1 MAQWQRLMQV
11 SVTSVLTPNQVNLR
25 VQYSVA
31 MLVGMLSNDLFSFRY
46 KIMAAK
52 LSSQETDF
60 LELQRR
66 LKEIL
71 SIPAKNRSDDER
83 KEYDRLRKSYTKEK
97 GNFPRLVE
105 DCAAATGAQ
114 RMAEQRQRMTE
125 EHCSPTVTVTSFTIH
140 LQTSPG
146 PHSDAS
152 AGKVSVRDHQGE
164 QH

>member
-1 MAQWQRLMQV
+1 MAQWQRLMQM
-11 SVTSVLTPNQVNLR
+11 SVTSVLTPNQVNLS

-31 MLVGMLSNDLFSFRY
+31 TWLSLLSNDLFSFRY

-83 KEYDRLRKSYTKEK
+83 KEYDRLKKSYTKEK

-105 DCAAATGAQ
+105 ERAVATGAQ
-114 RMAEQRQRMTE
+114 RKAEQRQRAT
-125 EHCSPTVTVTSFTIH
+125 
-140 LQTSPG
+140 
-146 PHSDAS
+146 D
-152 AGKVSVRDHQGE
+152 E
-164 QH
+164 QKEDDKKADRQRKSNAR

>member
-1 MAQWQRLMQV
+1 MAQWQRLMKM

-31 MLVGMLSNDLFSFRY
+31 RLVGLLSNDLFSFRY

-105 DCAAATGAQ
+105 ERAVATGAQ
-114 RMAEQRQRMTE
+114 RMADNRQRMT
-125 EHCSPTVTVTSFTIH
+125 
-140 LQTSPG
+140 
-146 PHSDAS
+146 D
-152 AGKVSVRDHQGE
+152 E
-164 QH
+164 QKEDDKKADRQRKSNAR